1 MIGELVLLGA
11 VVVGGLLFRERMALQ
26 RDQAAAERALE
37 ERKLALEERRLAM
50 EEKRLAANLEPEEVP
65 VDLQMRYNGETEPWA
80 REQVKGL
87 IQELFGRH
95 KSWDAVRAELQ
106 RLDAVADGSTAG
118 WSQTRAVL

>member
-1 MIGELVLLGA
+1 MITELALAAVAGA
-11 VVVGGLLFRERMALQ
+11 GLFLYRERLALQ
-26 RDQAAAERALE
+26 RSQVEAERALE

-50 EEKRLAANLEPEEVP
+50 EEKRLAANLEPEEIP

-106 RLDAVADGSTAG
+106 RLDSVANGAEAG
-118 WSQTRAVL
+118 WSQTRAAL